1 MGMESVYKLSVIL
14 NMVDQLTAPMGRASQ
29 NLGSRLSGLQ
39 SGFGMAALAGGGMT
53 AAGVGITNG
62 MMKIAGSTFET
73 QDALAELKSLGIT
86 DLKAVEDAA
95 RQFSDTWAGTTKADF
110 ITAAY
115 DIKSGIASL
124 TDEGV
129 AQFTE
134 LAGLTAKAT
143 KSTTG
148 EMTSLFAT
156 GYLSLIHISEPTRH

>member
-1 MGMESVYKLSVIL
+1 MGMESVYKLSVVL

-86 DLKAVEDAA
+86 DLF
-95 RQFSDTWAGTTKADF
+95 Q
-110 ITAAY
+110 
-115 DIKSGIASL
+115 
-124 TDEGV
+124 
-129 AQFTE
+129 
-134 LAGLTAKAT
+134 
-143 KSTTG
+143 STPPRGWRHWTG
-148 EMTSLFAT
+148 
-156 GYLSLIHISEPTRH
+156 RR